1 MNILTYHRHQYHP
14 ALAVKANLEDKGEQV
29 ELIELEAQGTEE
41 QLVNLI
47 QSYTKDEDTVLYL
60 LQKEDH
66 AFFYNSKELKAVYYT
81 WTDRTRLR
89 WVQPSHFTT
98 PLPW

>member
-1 MNILTYHRHQYHP
+1 MNILTYHRIQYHT
-14 ALAVKANLEDKGEQV
+14 AQSVKSDLEAKGEQV

-41 QLVNLI
+41 QLVRLI
-47 QSYTKDEDTVLYL
+47 QSYDEHTVLYL

-66 AFFYNSKELKAVYYT
+66 SFFYDSDELKAVYYA
-81 WTDRTRLR
+81 WTDSTRLR
-89 WVQPSHFTT
+89 WVQPSHFRQ